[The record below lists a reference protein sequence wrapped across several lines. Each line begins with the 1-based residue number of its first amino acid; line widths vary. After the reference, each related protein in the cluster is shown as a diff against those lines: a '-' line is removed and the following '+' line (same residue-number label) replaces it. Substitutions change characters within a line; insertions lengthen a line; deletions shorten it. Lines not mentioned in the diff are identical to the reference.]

1 MSVYAKT
8 SGRLL
13 GTGGMAI
20 IRTDTSPE
28 LWQIVLDV
36 LVALGTVGAVVAD
49 TAVRSCRPQCRLRYH
64 AVWQPGQVQTAAGG
78 GAGRRSA
85 KNAAAPMSTAKR
97 TTRRGRTLPERV
109 YSPGRSEPTGD
120 RP

>member
-1 MSVYAKT
+1 MLPST
-8 SGRLL
+8 P
-13 GTGGMAI
+13 GGN
-20 IRTDTSPE
+20 
-28 LWQIVLDV
+28 
-36 LVALGTVGAVVAD
+36 TVGSDAAV
-49 TAVRSCRPQCRLRYH
+49 
-64 AVWQPGQVQTAAGG
+64 G
-78 GAGRRSA
+78 GADRRSA

>member
-1 MSVYAKT
+1 LAPAEWPSLV
-8 SGRLL
+8 
-13 GTGGMAI
+13 
-20 IRTDTSPE
+20 TDTSPE

-85 KNAAAPMSTAKR
+85 KNAAAPIN
-97 TTRRGRTLPERV
+97 RGDEAHNSREEANF
-109 YSPGRSEPTGD
+109 SGGSFDAFSANDD
-120 RP
+120 RPEVAGGVLR